1 MSTALVPL
9 DELKQMAQVVVGSK
23 LFGVETV
30 EQAMTL
36 MLLCQAENV
45 HPMIA
50 LRDYH
55 IVEGKPALK
64 ADAMLA
70 RFQAGGGKVEWQEYT
85 DTKVSAYFS
94 HPASP
99 KPVLIEWSIESAAKV
114 SVWSKKK
121 GGWEPLTN
129 KHTWKSYPRQMLK
142 ARVISEGVRAT
153 NPGVA
158 VGIYTVEET
167 QDFTEPRQEKNI
179 TPSAGIED
187 RVTVEEVARVN
198 EVATKMAEWLDQ
210 GSLGDAVYELENAAL
225 NAEQT
230 IYLWT
235 KCGFDSKQRSAMK
248 KEQARMKRIAAP
260 QEVNRGE
267 AVAEHAQNDRP
278 VAASGTRGSTVGTA
292 SENSSVT
299 EITAP
304 VGAAPISD
312 AARKRLEARI
322 TELKLDREAV
332 KKYVKDTFG
341 RDHFTEMTK
350 DEYEKLDKIIEI
362 RALKAAKLAQPATEE
377 EGS

>member
-1 MSTALVPL
+1 MSNALVTL
-9 DELKQMAQVVVGSK
+9 NELEKMAQVVVSSK

-70 RFQAGGGKVEWQEYT
+70 RFQAGGGKVEWEVYT

-99 KPVLIEWSIESAAKV
+99 KPVLIEWTIESAAKV
-114 SVWSKKK
+114 QVYNRKK
-121 GGWEPLTN
+121 GGWEPMTN

-167 QDFTEPRQEKNI
+167 QDFTEPRTEKNI
-179 TPSAGIED
+179 TPSAG
-187 RVTVEEVARVN
+187 VEEQLTNEEAIRVN
-198 EVATKMAEWLDQ
+198 EIAVKMHVWLTD
-210 GSLGDAVYELENAAL
+210 GSIGDAVYEMENAAL
-225 NAEQT
+225 NAEQQ
-230 IYLWT
+230 IVLWT
-235 KCGFDSKQRSAMK
+235 LFDSKQRSAMK
-248 KEQARMKRIAAP
+248 REQARMKTAAKQLP
-260 QEVNRGE
+260 APE
-267 AVAEHAQNDRP
+267 ATPPTSSDNLARSHVDAPAE
-278 VAASGTRGSTVGTA
+278 T
-292 SENSSVT
+292 
-299 EITAP
+299 
-304 VGAAPISD
+304 ISD

-322 TELKLDREAV
+322 TELKLDRDGV

-341 RDHFTEMTK
+341 KDHFKDMTK
-350 DEYEKLDKIIEI
+350 DEYDKLDKLIEI
-362 RALKAAKLAQPATEE
+362 RAMKRELEATQQQADV
-377 EGS
+377 